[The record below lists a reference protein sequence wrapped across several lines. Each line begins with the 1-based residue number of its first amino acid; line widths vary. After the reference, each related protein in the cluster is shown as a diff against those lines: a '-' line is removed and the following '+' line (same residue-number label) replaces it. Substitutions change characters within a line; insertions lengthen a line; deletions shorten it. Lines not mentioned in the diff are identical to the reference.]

1 MAAVVYEAAIAPDGW
16 RHGDALPA
24 EYDWRAL
31 TREKASTVLA
41 SRQNDTVYF
50 NHGAESHLAARVYK
64 HNCEQDGVWLF
75 IPSVARNGNIL
86 VRAASGMVLTLTVTG
101 RTIKAASMAG
111 NTVWEYNVPLQQH
124 VRVLEARQKITDH
137 MYAQGL
143 ITLSI
148 PIKCLKPQ
156 ALQPMRGN
164 QLLVHSMTPTPRARP
179 RRRSR
184 TREPGQQTLMAIV
197 GCSQRMLVTRKDGCC
212 TGRLVL

>member
-16 RHGDALPA
+16 RHGDALPDA
-24 EYDWRAL
+24 CNWRSL
-31 TREKASTVLA
+31 TREKASIVIA
-41 SRQNDTVYF
+41 SRQNDKVYF
-50 NHGAESHLAARVYK
+50 NHGAESLLAARVFK
-64 HNCEQDGVWLF
+64 NNGEQDGVWLF
-75 IPSVARNGNIL
+75 IAQVARNGNIL
-86 VRAASGMVLTLTVTG
+86 VRAASGMVLTITVTG

-111 NTVWEYNVPLQQH
+111 NTVWQYNVPLQEH

-148 PIKCLKPQ
+148 PVKCVKPE

-164 QLLVHSMTPTPRARP
+164 QVLVPSMTPTPRARP

-184 TREPGQQTLMAIV
+184 SPQPGQPWGLDIV
-197 GCSQRMLVTRKDGCC
+197 RYSQ
-212 TGRLVL
+212 

>member
-16 RHGDALPA
+16 RHGDALPDA
-24 EYDWRAL
+24 YDWKSL
-31 TREKASTVLA
+31 TRDKASIVLA
-41 SRQNDTVYF
+41 SRQNDKVYF
-50 NHGAESHLAARVYK
+50 NHGADSHLAARVFK
-64 HNCEQDGVWLF
+64 NNGEQDGVWLF
-75 IPSVARNGNIL
+75 IAQVARNGNIL
-86 VRAASGMVLTLTVTG
+86 VRAASGMVLTITVTG

-111 NTVWEYNVPLQQH
+111 NTVWQYNVPLQEH

-148 PIKCLKPQ
+148 PVKCVKPE

-164 QLLVHSMTPTPRARP
+164 QVLVPSMTPTPRARP

-184 TREPGQQTLMAIV
+184 SPQPGQPWALDIV
-197 GCSQRMLVTRKDGCC
+197 RYSQ
-212 TGRLVL
+212 

>member
-16 RHGDALPA
+16 RHGDALPDA
-24 EYDWRAL
+24 YDWKSL
-31 TREKASTVLA
+31 TRDKASIVLA
-41 SRQNDTVYF
+41 SRQNDKVYF
-50 NHGAESHLAARVYK
+50 NHGADSHLAARVFK
-64 HNCEQDGVWLF
+64 NNGEQDGVWLF
-75 IPSVARNGNIL
+75 IAQVARNGNIL
-86 VRAASGMVLTLTVTG
+86 VRAASGMVLTITVTG

-111 NTVWEYNVPLQQH
+111 NTVWQYNVPLQEH

-148 PIKCLKPQ
+148 PVKCVKPE

-164 QLLVHSMTPTPRARP
+164 QVLVPSMTPTPRARP

-184 TREPGQQTLMAIV
+184 SPQPGQPWGLDIV
-197 GCSQRMLVTRKDGCC
+197 RYSQ
-212 TGRLVL
+212 

>member
-1 MAAVVYEAAIAPDGW
+1 MAAAAVCEAAIAPDGW
-16 RHGDALPA
+16 VHGDALPA
-24 EYDWRAL
+24 EYNWNAL

-41 SRQNDTVYF
+41 SRQNDKVYF
-50 NHGAESHLAARVYK
+50 NYFDAESQGAVCW
-64 HNCEQDGVWLF
+64 NNGEQDGVWLL
-75 IPSVARNGNIL
+75 IAQVGRNGNIL
-86 VRAASGMVLTLTVTG
+86 VRAVRDTVLTLTVTG

-111 NTVWEYNVPLQQH
+111 NTVWQYNVPLQQH

-164 QLLVHSMTPTPRARP
+164 QLLVHSMTPTPV
-179 RRRSR
+179 SY
-184 TREPGQQTLMAIV
+184 THLTLPTI
-197 GCSQRMLVTRKDGCC
+197 
-212 TGRLVL
+212 

>member
-16 RHGDALPA
+16 RHGDALPDA
-24 EYDWRAL
+24 YNWKSL
-31 TREKASTVLA
+31 TRDKASIVLA
-41 SRQNDTVYF
+41 SRQNDKVYF
-50 NHGAESHLAARVYK
+50 NHGADSHLAARVFK
-64 HNCEQDGVWLF
+64 NNGEQDGVWLF
-75 IPSVARNGNIL
+75 IAQVARNGNIL
-86 VRAASGMVLTLTVTG
+86 VRAASGMVLTITVTG

-111 NTVWEYNVPLQQH
+111 NTVWQYNVPLQEH

-148 PIKCLKPQ
+148 PVKCVKPE

-164 QLLVHSMTPTPRARP
+164 QVLVPSMTPTPRARP

-184 TREPGQQTLMAIV
+184 SPQPGQPWGLDIV
-197 GCSQRMLVTRKDGCC
+197 RYSQ
-212 TGRLVL
+212 

>member
-16 RHGDALPA
+16 RRGDALPDA
-24 EYDWRAL
+24 YNWKSL
-31 TREKASTVLA
+31 TRDKASIVLA
-41 SRQNDTVYF
+41 SRQNDKVYF
-50 NHGAESHLAARVYK
+50 NHGADSHLAARVFK
-64 HNCEQDGVWLF
+64 NNGEQDGVWLF
-75 IPSVARNGNIL
+75 IAQVARNGNIL
-86 VRAASGMVLTLTVTG
+86 VRAASGMVLTITVTG

-111 NTVWEYNVPLQQH
+111 NTVWQYNVPLQEH

-148 PIKCLKPQ
+148 PVKCVKPE

-164 QLLVHSMTPTPRARP
+164 QVLVPSMTPTPRARP

-184 TREPGQQTLMAIV
+184 SPQPGQPWGLDIV
-197 GCSQRMLVTRKDGCC
+197 RYSQ
-212 TGRLVL
+212 